1 MAKNPRQKQKLLYLQ
16 KILLE
21 KTDENHGIT
30 VNEIIEELDQYGI
43 SAERKSIYNDLEIL
57 QTYGLDICSE
67 KSKTVKYFIGSRD
80 FQISELKLL
89 VDAVQSSKFMTE
101 DKSLQLIKK
110 LESLASIHEARLL
123 RREVYIANRVKT
135 GNETIYYNVN
145 DIHEAINTDRIIE
158 FFYTGWELNIGGI
171 PKVKLARRRSGE
183 VYRVSPWKL
192 CWDDENYYLIA
203 YDELREE
210 IRHYRV
216 DKMEKIRV
224 TETPRN
230 GREVF
235 DKFDVASYTK
245 ATFAMYSGTF
255 TDVTLSVHNSLIGVI
270 VDRFGKSVFITED
283 KNNPDRF
290 ILKTTVNL
298 SEQFFGWLFALG
310 DKIRI
315 ISPTDAIEKYKAQL
329 RNVSNLYNKEG
340 TE

>member
-30 VNEIIEELDQYGI
+30 VNEIIEELNRYGI

-158 FFYTGWELNIGGI
+158 FFYNGWALNTGSI
-171 PKVKLARRRSGE
+171 PKVKLERRRNGE

-203 YDELREE
+203 YDELRKE

-216 DKMEKIRV
+216 DKMEKIQV
-224 TETPRN
+224 TDRQRN

-270 VDRFGKSVFITED
+270 VDRFGKSVFITDD
-283 KNNPDRF
+283 KNDPDRF

-310 DKIRI
+310 DKIKI
-315 ISPTDAIEKYKAQL
+315 ISPTDAIDKYEKQL
-329 RNVSNLYNKEG
+329 SNVAKLYNKEG

>member
-30 VNEIIEELDQYGI
+30 VNEIIQELNQYGI
-43 SAERKSIYNDLEIL
+43 SAERKSIYNDLDIL

-101 DKSLQLIKK
+101 DKSIQLIKK

-158 FFYTGWELNIGGI
+158 FFYNGWALNTGNIQKI
-171 PKVKLARRRSGE
+171 KLERRRNGE
-183 VYRVSPWKL
+183 IYRVSPWKL

-203 YDELREE
+203 FDELRQE

-216 DKMEKIRV
+216 DKMEKIRI
-224 TETPRN
+224 TDKPRN
-230 GREVF
+230 GRDVF
-235 DKFDVASYTK
+235 DKFDIASYTK

-255 TDVTLSVHNSLIGVI
+255 TDVTLSVHNSLIGVV
-270 VDRFGKSVFITED
+270 VDRFGKNVFITND
-283 KNNPDRF
+283 KNNSGYF

-310 DKIRI
+310 DKVKI
-315 ISPTDAIEKYKAQL
+315 IAPSGAIDKYKKHL
-329 RNVSNLYNKEG
+329 TSVSKLYDKEVL
-340 TE
+340 